1 MYARD
6 PVSRAVINTE
16 DSYYKAILARRQDK
30 KKEQKLEAE
39 ISDLRCELTEIK
51 TLLQQVVSGK
61 NYG

>member
-6 PVSRAVINTE
+6 PVSKVVINTE

-30 KKEQKLEAE
+30 KKERKLEAE

>member
-6 PVSRAVINTE
+6 PVTKVVINTE

-30 KKEQKLEAE
+30 KKNYELENE
-39 ISDLRCELTEIK
+39 MNSLRSELSEIK
-51 TLLQQVVSGK
+51 NLLNQVLSGK